1 MRHKLNQSFPR
12 TSARAV
18 LFDLDGTLADTAPD
32 LARALNRVRAAND
45 LAPLPAEITRP
56 NASSGARGLLK
67 VGFGLNPGD
76 ERYEALRLQFL
87 DFYAAELCV
96 DTRLFDGIAELL
108 AQLDPDRLPWGVV
121 TNKAERFT
129 LPLLQGLHLA
139 GRAACIV
146 GGDTTARA
154 KPHPDP
160 LLHAA
165 AALELPPSA
174 CLYVGD
180 DLRDVQA
187 ARAAGMRVIAAKYGY
202 LGDGGSIGPGR
213 PMPSSTIRAKCS
225 ITSGPLFPAWFR
237 PIDNAN
243 VVRD

>member
-1 MRHKLNQSFPR
+1 MPR
-12 TSARAV
+12 TVRAV

-45 LAPLPAEITRP
+45 LAPVPAELARP
-56 NASSGARGLLK
+56 YTSSGARGLLK
-67 VGFGLNPGD
+67 VGFGLDPGD

-87 DFYAAELCV
+87 DFYAAEICV
-96 DTRLFDGIAELL
+96 DTRLFDGMAELL
-108 AQLDPDRLPWGVV
+108 DQLDRDRLPWGVV

-129 LPLLQGLHLA
+129 FPLLQGLRLDE
-139 GRAACIV
+139 RAACVV
-146 GGDTTARA
+146 GGDTAARA

-165 AALELPPSA
+165 AALQLAPSA

-202 LGDGGSIGPGR
+202 LGDGGAIE
-213 PMPSSTIRAKCS
+213 TWQADAI
-225 ITSGPLFPAWFR
+225 
-237 PIDNAN
+237 IDHPRE
-243 VVRD
+243 VLDYL